1 MASQDCVYGVQIL
14 YQNMGVWR
22 RPARLGASLGL
33 ACCIPGSALLQRD
46 ACSPHGWWCWAL

>member
-1 MASQDCVYGVQIL
+1 MRVQIL

-33 ACCIPGSALLQRD
+33 ACCIPGSALRQRD
-46 ACSPHGWWCWAL
+46 ACSPHGWWCWVL